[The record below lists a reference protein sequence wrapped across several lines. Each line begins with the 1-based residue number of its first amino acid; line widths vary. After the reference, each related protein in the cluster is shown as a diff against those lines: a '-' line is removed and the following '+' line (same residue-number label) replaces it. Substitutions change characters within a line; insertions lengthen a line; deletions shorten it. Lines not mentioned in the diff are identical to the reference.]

1 MSNIKAASLLKNADL
16 LLFSLSKQKNIFLY
30 NSWENY
36 KIILGLGKPIVG
48 MINGEANRLINNN
61 NLGLACKA
69 SDFKS
74 LARNIIK
81 IKKMKNKK
89 KKNCFQLIV

>member
-16 LLFSLSKQKNIFLY
+16 LLFSLSAKNIFLY
-30 NSWENY
+30 NSW
-36 KIILGLGKPIVG
+36 KITKLFGSCKPIVG

-81 IKKMKNKK
+81 
-89 KKNCFQLIV
+89 